1 MEEKVNLIESLMEKA
16 ADYWKTSFELVKLRA
31 IDRLSDQVSTLVPHS
46 VTLVLVLSFMLFIS
60 LGLSLWIGDILG
72 KIYYGFFIVASFY
85 GLVAI
90 ILHFFLHRPFKKMVS
105 NYFIRNVFK

>member
-1 MEEKVNLIESLMEKA
+1 MEEKVNLLESLMEKA
-16 ADYWKTSFELVKLRA
+16 VDYGKTSFELAKLRA
-31 IDRLSDQVSTLVPHS
+31 IDKLSDLISTLIPHS
-46 VTLVLVLSFMLFIS
+46 VTFVLFISFMLFIS
-60 LGLSLWIGDILG
+60 LGLSLWFGDILG

-105 NYFIRNVFK
+105 NYFIRKVFK